1 MKIRGALLCATLF
14 AETPARAGDTLALP
28 DVAAK
33 VRAVELLN
41 GIDRQLR
48 ASDSATLALE
58 RWCAAH
64 RMAEPARVI
73 VQQDR
78 GIQRPATGAER
89 AQLGVSASEPVRYR
103 RVRLVCGSHVL
114 SEAENWY
121 VPGRLEPAMNAALD
135 GSDEPFGKVI
145 RPLAPG
151 RRTLATRWAWKA
163 TAASSACNDTAFRH
177 EALVLD
183 GGGRPLAL
191 VVENY
196 RLELVCA
203 INVTAHK

>member
-1 MKIRGALLCATLF
+1 MKVRLALLGAILS
-14 AETPARAGDTLALP
+14 AGAPVRAGDILALP
-28 DVAAK
+28 DVVAK
-33 VRAVELLN
+33 VRAVTLLN
-41 GIDRQLR
+41 DIDRQLR
-48 ASDSATLALE
+48 STDSATLTLE

-64 RMAEPARVI
+64 RMAEPARI
-73 VQQDR
+73 VVQRDS
-78 GIQRPATGAER
+78 GAQRPATGAER
-89 AQLGVSASEPVRYR
+89 SALGVSASEPVRYR

-145 RPLAPG
+145 RPLAPS

-163 TAASSACNDTAFRH
+163 TVASANCDHTAFSH

-183 GGGRPLAL
+183 SKGKPLAL

-203 INVTAHK
+203 AKAR